1 MIYLKLIYNIYIFM
15 NKIDNVDYKILSVI
29 EIKNVSDFFYNQYIN
44 CQKMGYNRGMNMEN
58 NPCNFLYKEYVKY
71 ENAYLQKKKEN

>member
-44 CQKMGYNRGMNMEN
+44 CQKMGYNRGLNM
-58 NPCNFLYKEYVKY
+58 
-71 ENAYLQKKKEN
+71 